1 MTELKQYTAWRA
13 MGDETIHDRMHL
25 LEKRKHMVELEIQ
38 ALQQNLQVLN
48 RKIEFYK
55 DQIKGI
61 NMSLSFIQM
70 KRISHKNKRF
80 KAEVIFKNENFLQP
94 FLLIRRKPAFI

>member
-1 MTELKQYTAWRA
+1 
-13 MGDETIHDRMHL
+13 
-25 LEKRKHMVELEIQ
+25 
-38 ALQQNLQVLN
+38 
-48 RKIEFYK
+48 
-55 DQIKGI
+55 
-61 NMSLSFIQM
+61 MSLSFIQM